1 MIEIMITYILNIFSD
16 FPPPK
21 VTISG
26 PITARAGEDLV
37 LTCIVEVI
45 EHLTSVPSVE
55 WSGGSVGSGNDVIE
69 GNTTHNG
76 NISEKTLTFS
86 PLHTSHGSLYT
97 CTANINIQSINLGRT
112 GTKSTAIQ
120 VACKQFS
127 GIIQKQ
133 AFYIYM

>member
-1 MIEIMITYILNIFSD
+1 MIEIIIMYSIVSSD

-26 PITARAGEDLV
+26 PKSARAGEDLV
-37 LTCIVEVI
+37 LTCTVEVI
-45 EHLTSVPSVE
+45 EHLISVPSVE

-69 GNTTHNG
+69 GNTTHNE

-97 CTANINIQSINLGRT
+97 CTANINIQSINLNRT
-112 GTKSTAIQ
+112 GIESAPIRVT
-120 VACKQFS
+120 CKQFS
-127 GIIQKQ
+127 GIITQKQ
-133 AFYIYM
+133 TFFVQF